1 MTKRATT
8 STGAAGLARRE
19 TSLLRLLPIY
29 FLGSFLHQVSPFV
42 GAGSDHAS
50 FLFYAGVPVMDI
62 MFVEVVASSLIN

>member
-8 STGAAGLARRE
+8 TTGAAGLVRRE
-19 TSLLRLLPIY
+19 TSLLRLLLIRI
-29 FLGSFLHQVSPFV
+29 LGNECYFLHQVSPFV

-62 MFVEVVASSLIN
+62 MFVEVAAS